1 MIERKLNLE
10 VKYTDLFESVLGKKF
25 KVKTDH
31 KTMLIVQELFSKK
44 DPSEEDDEKAMG
56 FLLGKENW
64 TEIKKYIESQ
74 PNYQENMT
82 VTKIEIFSIAF
93 NVEFEVMANRFQ
105 QAVKG

>member
-10 VKYTDLFESVLGKKF
+10 VKYTDLFEGALNKKY

-44 DPSEEDDEKAMG
+44 QPTEEDDDKAMCL
-56 FLLGKENW
+56 LLGAENW
-64 TEIKKYIESQ
+64 KEIKNYIENQ

-93 NVEFEVMANRFQ
+93 NIDFEVMAERFQ
-105 QAVKG
+105 KTLKG